1 MRLTWTL
8 VLTRSMGWTMAIPIE
23 PAMPPLMKGLHTPH
37 TPSGA
42 MVSVAQLRVPGVW
55 GGELAA
61 AWAAGVMAVVLW

>member
-1 MRLTWTL
+1 MCLTWTL

-42 MVSVAQLRVPGVW
+42 MVTSPSSVCLSAW

-61 AWAAGVMAVVLW
+61 AWTTGVMAGVLW

>member
-1 MRLTWTL
+1 MKKTCTL

-42 MVSVAQLRVPGVW
+42 MVSVTQPRVSAW
-55 GGELAA
+55 GGGLAA

>member
-1 MRLTWTL
+1 MRLTCTL

-42 MVSVAQLRVPGVW
+42 MVSPAQCACCAW

-61 AWAAGVMAVVLW
+61 AWAAGVTAAVLW